1 MSSRELKIDKE
12 DKILVLSPHPDDESI
27 GCGGFLLKY
36 AAQCDVILLTD
47 GAKTNKKW
55 EEDIK
60 RKTRAREF
68 RKAMEYLGVHQY
80 KMMRIPDSRLS
91 KYLYRLDIIPYEKY
105 TYVLVPNPYEAH
117 WDHSVIFPKV
127 ERIIRKRHLKT
138 KIIQYEVWTP
148 ILRPTHYIDL
158 TDLIIEKQKLIQ
170 LYKLALTNIDYDKR
184 ITALA
189 YYRAIIYECQYAEC
203 YRMSEYDLSSVQR
216 LKKIRWQIESIKNYV
231 KWLIEEN

>member
-1 MSSRELKIDKE
+1 MSGRELEINKGE
-12 DKILVLSPHPDDESI
+12 RILVLSPHPDDESI

-47 GAKTNKKW
+47 GAKANKVQ

-68 RKAMEYLGVHQY
+68 KTVMEYLGVHQY
-80 KMMRIPDSRLS
+80 KMMRMPDSLLFNH
-91 KYLYRLDIIPYEKY
+91 LYRLQKIPYEKY
-105 TYVLVPNPYEAH
+105 AYVLVPNPYEAH
-117 WDHSVIFPKV
+117 QDHSVIFPKV
-127 ERIIRKRHLKT
+127 EQIIKKRHLKT
-138 KIIQYEVWTP
+138 KILQYEVWTP

-158 TDLIIEKQKLIQ
+158 TNLIVEKQKLIQ
-170 LYKLALTNIDYDKR
+170 LYKLPLTNIDYDKR

-203 YRMSEYDLSSVQR
+203 YRLCEYDLSRIQKFQKIRQR
-216 LKKIRWQIESIKNYV
+216 LGDIINYI
-231 KWLIEEN
+231 KWLTEES